1 MTLKNKNFKIEF
13 QYENDKKQKI
23 NISPEDRR
31 TFKKG

>member
-13 QYENDKKQKI
+13 QYENDKKTKNKYQK
-23 NISPEDRR
+23 